1 MFGSSFTTLII
12 SNEEMNDI
20 KIVASLEK
28 SRLIIKGVSE
38 TINNEVKQQKGGFLG
53 MVLAIHSAVHNQ
65 IFRSSSTTLI
75 VSNEELN
82 IIKVHKSLD
91 KSGLLIKG
99 ASERITNEAK
109 ELKGGFLRML

>member
-1 MFGSSFTTLII
+1 MFGSGFTTLII

-20 KIVASLEK
+20 KIVAFLEK

-38 TINNEVKQQKGGFLG
+38 TIKNEVKQQKGGFLG
-53 MVLAIHSAVHNQ
+53 MVSATYSAIHNQ
-65 IFRSSSTTLI
+65 MFGSGSTTLI

-82 IIKVHKSLD
+82 IMKVHKSLE

-99 ASERITNEAK
+99 VSEWITNEAK
-109 ELKGGFLRML
+109 E